1 MVNLTAADLTID
13 WAAMGLEQDSTALEV
28 PALAGFNDPLAG
40 AGIAM
45 YNCSMVAMQQLVIP
59 VSSNKGCVVTMRD
72 LAVKV
77 WIGQVQCVISCCY
90 HAKARSTS

>member
-1 MVNLTAADLTID
+1 MVNLTAAYLTID

-45 YNCSMVAMQQLVIP
+45 HNCSMVAMQQLVIP
-59 VSSNKGCVVTMRD
+59 VSGNKGWVLR
-72 LAVKV
+72 LRGHNA
-77 WIGQVQCVISCCY
+77 
-90 HAKARSTS
+90 